1 MKTAEIEHVTYAVAH
16 CPYCEN
22 ETHDVDSNDS
32 GEIKCE
38 CGETFH
44 WSTEY

>member
-1 MKTAEIEHVTYAVAH
+1 MLSAEIEYVSQAVAH

-22 ETHDVDSNDS
+22 EIHHVDDSSS

-38 CGETFH
+38 CGEVFH
-44 WSTEY
+44 WSTEH